1 MARAKKVDI
10 KEFNSLSQTQQKKA
24 LKNLA
29 KRANVR
35 LSLLEEKGEINQL
48 YKYVDTFNKNQGRE
62 KNRFYEG
69 IKYSGKEIKETF
81 NILSSFLNDEL
92 STLGGV
98 KHTIQNN
105 IKGIIKKGN
114 IDADFIKK
122 LPRQEKIYAVKEL
135 AKKSNSR
142 LRSLEK
148 AEYLKGAYNTAKEYN
163 ADRNKNRYYTG
174 TNFAK
179 GEMNKQI
186 DSMVDFLN
194 QKTST
199 VRYNRKIDKQRF
211 KTFIDK
217 FKEKGLEESL
227 KQRGIEFNKTTAKEF
242 NNFLKSKQFDTLA
255 KYGDSETVL
264 ETFFIARNKGIE
276 LEEISDAFSKFL
288 NENIG
293 LDEVQE
299 RLKIAEWEEG
309 GLLH

>member
-92 STLGGV
+92 STLGGL
-98 KHTIQNN
+98 KHSVQNN
-105 IKGIIKKGN
+105 IKDIIKKGN
-114 IDADFIKK
+114 IDVDYIKK
-122 LPRQEKIYAVKEL
+122 LPKQEKIYAVKEL
-135 AKKSNSR
+135 AKKANSR

-163 ADRNKNRYYTG
+163 ADRSKNRYYTG
-174 TNFAK
+174 SIFAN
-179 GEMNKQI
+179 GEMDKQI
-186 DSMVDFLN
+186 ESMVTFLN

-227 KQRGIEFNKTTAKEF
+227 KQRGIEFNKTTANEF

-255 KYGDSETVL
+255 RFGDSESII
-264 ETFFIARNKGIE
+264 ETFFTARNKGVDI
-276 LEEISDAFSKFL
+276 EEITDAFDKFL